1 MKAHGEAIST
11 GVPVDCTGAWVLMH
25 AAMGAIDT
33 LLQSEDLDLD
43 SPCYTDADG
52 SNPYYTPLQQLCL
65 LNKKLMPG
73 SWTSDLAIKLSRRGA
88 SHDVPDFWTSKMKS
102 HAKLWLA
109 AEIISSPNDPQSLVS
124 H

>member
-43 SPCYTDADG
+43 LDSPCYTDADG

-73 SWTSDLAIKLSRRGA
+73 SWTWQSSCPGE
-88 SHDVPDFWTSKMKS
+88 VPLTKFQTSGQN
-102 HAKLWLA
+102 
-109 AEIISSPNDPQSLVS
+109 EVT
-124 H
+124 